1 MKKENPIL
9 CIIQARMGSTRF
21 PGKVLKEVNGMSLLE
36 YQVRRLRQVKN
47 NIQIVLATS
56 LGKENDA
63 IENECKKIGISCF
76 RGSENDVLD
85 RFYQCALMY
94 PEYRVIMR
102 LTADCPLIDP
112 RLIDS
117 FIDYFNKGDYDYV
130 GPSIDFGNETFPEG
144 VAEIE
149 IFTKDALNR
158 SAEEAIMA
166 SEREH
171 LTLYMRNNLFFKKG
185 VVSLENNVNAKYR
198 LTIDNPEDFEVVS
211 FVITHSDTTDG
222 YEKHIALLK
231 AHPEIAQKNINIPR
245 NEGLAKS
252 LKNDR
257 VASKKSAR

>member
-1 MKKENPIL
+1 MKKENAIL
-9 CIIQARMGSTRF
+9 CIIQARMGSTRL

-36 YQVRRLRQVKN
+36 YQVRRIRQAKN
-47 NIQIVLATS
+47 KIQIVLATS

-63 IENECKKIGISCF
+63 IEHECKKIGVSCF

-85 RFYQCALMY
+85 RFYQCALRY
-94 PEYRVIMR
+94 PEYDAIMR
-102 LTADCPLIDP
+102 LTADCPLVDP
-112 RLIDS
+112 GLIDR

-130 GPSIDFGNETFPEG
+130 GPSVEFGNETFPEG

-158 SAEEAIMA
+158 SAEEAGLA

-171 LTLYMRNNLFFKKG
+171 LTLYMRNSPSFKKG

-198 LTIDNPEDFEVVS
+198 LTVDNPEDFEVVS
-211 FVITHSDTTDG
+211 FVIIHSDITDG

-231 AHPEIAQKNINIPR
+231 THPEISQKNIDVPR
-245 NEGLAKS
+245 NEGLGKS

-257 VASKKSAR
+257 VVRKNPKE

>member
-1 MKKENPIL
+1 MEKENAIL

-36 YQVRRLRQVKN
+36 YEIRRIRQVKN
-47 NIQIVLATS
+47 KILIVLATS
-56 LGKENDA
+56 FGKENDA
-63 IENECKKIGISCF
+63 IENECKKIGIPCF

-85 RFYQCALMY
+85 RFYQCALTY
-94 PEYRVIMR
+94 PEYRAIMR

-112 RLIDS
+112 ELIDR

-130 GPSIDFGNETFPEG
+130 GPSIEFGNETFPEG
-144 VAEIE
+144 IAEIE
-149 IFTKDALNR
+149 IFTKEALNK
-158 SAEEAIMA
+158 SSEEAVLA

-171 LTLYMRNNLFFKKG
+171 LTLYMRNNPSFIKG
-185 VVSLENNVNAKYR
+185 VVSLEDNVLAKYR

-211 FVITHSDTTDG
+211 FVITHSDITDG

-231 AHPEIAQKNINIPR
+231 AHPDIAQKNIDIPR

-252 LKNDR
+252 LKKDH
-257 VASKKSAR
+257 VMLKKSAR